1 MLHTDFHTH
10 TTFCDGKSTPR
21 EMVEAA
27 YRMGMT
33 DLGVSGHA
41 DFSMFEPGF
50 GMDDEK
56 LRQYTE
62 ELQELQEEYRG
73 KMNLYIGIELDG
85 LGPVQKAEYAI
96 GSTHAL
102 IKDGEY
108 VCVDD
113 TEEKLVKAVETLW
126 HGDWYAFAR
135 EYFEAEAQI
144 YDRTKCDFIGHF
156 DLLTKFNEG
165 YKHFDETKDA
175 YLEPAITAMH
185 KLVALG
191 IPFEINTGAM
201 SRGYRSAPY
210 PSAALLK
217 ELCACGGRILINS
230 DSHSADTIG
239 YGFKQAQELAVACG
253 FKSVCALKPGGGFRE
268 ILLV

>member
-62 ELQELQEEYRG
+62 ELQELREEYRG

-102 IKDGEY
+102 IKDGGY

-185 KLVALG
+185 KLAALG

-210 PSAALLK
+210 PSAALLN

-230 DSHSADTIG
+230 DSHSAYTIG

-253 FKSVCALKPGGGFRE
+253 FKSVCALNPGGGFRE

>member
-62 ELQELQEEYRG
+62 ELQELREEYRG

-96 GSTHAL
+96 GSSHAL

-185 KLVALG
+185 KLAALG

-230 DSHSADTIG
+230 DSHSTDTIG

>member
-33 DLGVSGHA
+33 DFGVSGHA

-50 GMDDEK
+50 GMDNEK

-62 ELQELQEEYRG
+62 ELQELREEYRG

-113 TEEKLVKAVETLW
+113 TEEKLTSTMTEQLHWDMTSAQGTPVRM
-126 HGDWYAFAR
+126 AFA
-135 EYFEAEAQI
+135 A
-144 YDRTKCDFIGHF
+144 D
-156 DLLTKFNEG
+156 
-165 YKHFDETKDA
+165 
-175 YLEPAITAMH
+175 
-185 KLVALG
+185 
-191 IPFEINTGAM
+191 
-201 SRGYRSAPY
+201 SRR
-210 PSAALLK
+210 
-217 ELCACGGRILINS
+217 
-230 DSHSADTIG
+230 
-239 YGFKQAQELAVACG
+239 LAVAAVTSSAG
-253 FKSVCALKPGGGFRE
+253 QLQANLFVLSLAQGDPVQLSSGDSVPQWLGWLNNDTVLAVWYAGKFKALYERMRPAINKLKNAIKLKRNGKKHDSE
-268 ILLV
+268 

>member
-62 ELQELQEEYRG
+62 ELQELREEYRG

-135 EYFEAEAQI
+135 AKQGICFSTFYAQSVSSPSRASI
-144 YDRTKCDFIGHF
+144 MTGQNAISSDI
-156 DLLTKFNEG
+156 LT
-165 YKHFDETKDA
+165 
-175 YLEPAITAMH
+175 
-185 KLVALG
+185 
-191 IPFEINTGAM
+191 
-201 SRGYRSAPY
+201 
-210 PSAALLK
+210 
-217 ELCACGGRILINS
+217 C
-230 DSHSADTIG
+230 
-239 YGFKQAQELAVACG
+239 
-253 FKSVCALKPGGGFRE
+253 
-268 ILLV
+268 

>member
-62 ELQELQEEYRG
+62 ELQELREEYRG

-102 IKDGEY
+102 IKDGGY

-113 TEEKLVKAVETLW
+113 TEEKLGKS
-126 HGDWYAFAR
+126 
-135 EYFEAEAQI
+135 
-144 YDRTKCDFIGHF
+144 
-156 DLLTKFNEG
+156 
-165 YKHFDETKDA
+165 
-175 YLEPAITAMH
+175 
-185 KLVALG
+185 
-191 IPFEINTGAM
+191 
-201 SRGYRSAPY
+201 SR
-210 PSAALLK
+210 
-217 ELCACGGRILINS
+217 
-230 DSHSADTIG
+230 D
-239 YGFKQAQELAVACG
+239 AVAW
-253 FKSVCALKPGGGFRE
+253 
-268 ILLV
+268 